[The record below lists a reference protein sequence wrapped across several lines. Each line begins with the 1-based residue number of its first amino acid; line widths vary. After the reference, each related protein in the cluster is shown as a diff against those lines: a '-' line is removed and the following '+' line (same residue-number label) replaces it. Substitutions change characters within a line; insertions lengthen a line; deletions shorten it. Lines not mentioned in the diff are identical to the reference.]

1 MERRLRTLGLV
12 LTALVIGG
20 SVTPSSAQECPDS
33 TGEGFR
39 WKDPISQAC
48 HKVPLNTKPKIRRGG
63 TARLTVVRNLI
74 DFTDRTAL
82 AQQNIGVTF
91 VAAGNTKGIG
101 FITIDLALANAGL
114 EDRIIRFPHLTGGFN
129 ATVAI
134 VRRGEVTGVSQVPSQ
149 PRWGTDVAVT
159 IKGRDIGNAGLEV
172 ARHTLR
178 VITNTESEIKF
189 TARSDG
195 AGEGYTKNVIVA
207 WDKGFTKGAVRYGR
221 LTPPGTSS
229 FQLLFYYSSADPPCV
244 TVPNIAGPTLTG
256 PANGSIATGF
266 ASATDPITSKANL
279 TWRQN
284 DPQRKYILHIET
296 YPVITQSTTI
306 TTRSGSTTL
315 APMNTV
321 EKAVGPFWS
330 DSLEAVS
337 VEWLPRNRTYKWKV
351 RAVNCGLSTPW
362 SGVFTHTVK

>member
-178 VITNTESEIKF
+178 GITNTESEIKF